1 MAELRLAHTA
11 DLDAATLEA
20 ARALLDLAFE
30 GHFSDHD
37 WEHSLGGMH
46 AAGVGA
52 KASSSGTRRWFSA
65 GCYTKD
71 GGCERAMSR
80 ASACARTGAAGGT
93 PSAMMAE
100 LERVVRGAYD
110 LGALSATAP
119 AARLY
124 SGRGWLP
131 WEGPTSALTPDGVVR
146 TEDDDGSVFVLPV
159 SSSLD
164 LSAELTCDWREGD
177 LW

>member
-1 MAELRLAHTA
+1 MAALRTAHTA

-20 ARALLDLAFE
+20 ARALLDLAFQ

-37 WEHSLGGMH
+37 WEHSLGGVHALVWEQGELVVHASVVQRRLMHQGRALRAGYVEGVGVRPDRRGRGH
-46 AAGVGA
+46 AA
-52 KASSSGTRRWFSA
+52 
-65 GCYTKD
+65 
-71 GGCERAMSR
+71 
-80 ASACARTGAAGGT
+80 
-93 PSAMMAE
+93 AMME
-100 LERVVRGAYD
+100 QLERVVQRWTTGRA
-110 LGALSATAP
+110 AEATAP

-124 SGRGWLP
+124 SGRGWML
-131 WEGPTSALTPDGVVR
+131 WEGPTSALTPAGVVR